1 MKTGDYFASKY
12 LKAKDL
18 DGPKVVAIAEVTDEI
33 FRGSPEPKP
42 LCRFKGMSKPLIL
55 NKTTTEAIEDIAGTD
70 EMDDWTGVK
79 VEIYPTTTEV
89 NGETKACIRIRA
101 PAQAELPTRRAAKP
115 AKPRGNGG
123 NGDMDDETRIWDGN
137 ARAHY
142 RAHTRF
148 SRRARFSLHRPGQK
162 TGV

>member
-79 VEIYPTTTEV
+79 VEIYP
-89 NGETKACIRIRA
+89 

-123 NGDMDDETRIWDGN
+123 NGDMDDEIPHLGR
-137 ARAHY
+137 
-142 RAHTRF
+142 
-148 SRRARFSLHRPGQK
+148 
-162 TGV
+162 

>member
-115 AKPRGNGG
+115 AKARGNGG
-123 NGDMDDETRIWDGN
+123 KGDMDDEIPHLGR
-137 ARAHY
+137 
-142 RAHTRF
+142 
-148 SRRARFSLHRPGQK
+148 
-162 TGV
+162 